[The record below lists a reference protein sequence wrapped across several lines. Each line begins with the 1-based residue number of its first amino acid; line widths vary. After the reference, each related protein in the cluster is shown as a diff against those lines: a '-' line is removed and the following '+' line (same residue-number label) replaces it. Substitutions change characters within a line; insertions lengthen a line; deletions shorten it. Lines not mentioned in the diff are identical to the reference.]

1 MPAIDVPDGYL
12 GALALT
18 LVVEL
23 VVYGAG
29 LGLRGLA
36 AGVVG
41 NLVSHPLIFIVLPL
55 PAWVGEPIAWA
66 LELVIATVIVAGEK
80 RFEQV
85 LATVLAANVLSMLL
99 GALL

>member
-1 MPAIDVPDGYL
+1 MDVPDGYA
-12 GALALT
+12 GALLLT
-18 LVVEL
+18 LGVEL

-29 LGLRGLA
+29 LGVRGLL

-41 NLVSHPLIFIVLPL
+41 NLVSHPLIFIVLPV

-66 LELVIATVIVAGEK
+66 LELVIATVIVAGER

-85 LATVLAANVLSMLL
+85 LLTVLAANVLSMLA
-99 GALL
+99 GVFVF